1 MSHAGI
7 CAPSWGTNGTVSA
20 TQYVMKRLAC
30 VLLCLIASM
39 AFLPAIADAH
49 EGKAIINVESS
60 EETGELERTYRVR
73 IVWDNDLHAAKDATV
88 TATGV
93 SPNGSATTPV
103 VLSAVD
109 ADGRYEGTLTYPSP
123 GAWTVR
129 FTVVTPPGT
138 LEQPEMLTTTTTSA
152 PPPTTSAPPTGEVA
166 APATTTVTSTAVSE
180 PETEP
185 LPSNTVAGTVILI
198 VSVVTVLV
206 GFAVVLRRGKRNT

>member
-1 MSHAGI
+1 M
-7 CAPSWGTNGTVSA
+7 
-20 TQYVMKRLAC
+20 
-30 VLLCLIASM
+30 LLCLIASM

-88 TATGV
+88 AATGV
-93 SPNGSATTPV
+93 SPDGSTTTPV

-123 GAWTVR
+123 GAGRTVR

-152 PPPTTSAPPTGEVA
+152 PPPTTTAPSTGEVA
-166 APATTTVTSTAVSE
+166 APTTTTVASDRSI
-180 PETEP
+180 
-185 LPSNTVAGTVILI
+185 GTRDR
-198 VSVVTVLV
+198 
-206 GFAVVLRRGKRNT
+206 ARCRRTPWPAP